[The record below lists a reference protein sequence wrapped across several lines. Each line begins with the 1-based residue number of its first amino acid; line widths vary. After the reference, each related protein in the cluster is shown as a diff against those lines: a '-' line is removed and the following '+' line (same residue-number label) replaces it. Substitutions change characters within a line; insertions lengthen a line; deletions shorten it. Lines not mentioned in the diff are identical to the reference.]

1 MHLPVRVTFSTL
13 RAQSEKPGSPSALS
27 LFGEMKLSLLL
38 LATMEAAALVI
49 SPAVIHSPRTVNS
62 HIAMSTYGERLV
74 SSHAQL
80 AIRHT
85 HPHTR
90 VLLPCPALAAEYM
103 RSRGMAAPTMVPAP
117 VATPMTSYAEYMQ
130 SRGMPTAPIVSPSSV
145 ATFENYMKSRGM
157 ADSAPI
163 AAPAAARGPSFEE
176 YMKTRGTAAP
186 SASIAAEP
194 IVAITP
200 KAGTSAARIPW
211 GSDLAICEFV
221 VDGVKRRYRIVQ

>member
-1 MHLPVRVTFSTL
+1 
-13 RAQSEKPGSPSALS
+13 
-27 LFGEMKLSLLL
+27 MKLSLFL

-74 SSHAQL
+74 SSHAQPP
-80 AIRHT
+80 IRHT

-90 VLLPCPALAAEYM
+90 ILLPCPAPAAEYM

-130 SRGMPTAPIVSPSSV
+130 SRGMPTAPIVAPSSV
-145 ATFENYMKSRGM
+145 ATFENYMKSRDM

-194 IVAITP
+194 ITP

>member
-1 MHLPVRVTFSTL
+1 MHLPVWVTFSTL

-27 LFGEMKLSLLL
+27 LFGEMNLSLLL

-130 SRGMPTAPIVSPSSV
+130 SRGMPTAPIVAPSSV

-163 AAPAAARGPSFEE
+163 AAPAASRGPSFEE

-194 IVAITP
+194 ITP
-200 KAGTSAARIPW
+200 KAGSARIPW